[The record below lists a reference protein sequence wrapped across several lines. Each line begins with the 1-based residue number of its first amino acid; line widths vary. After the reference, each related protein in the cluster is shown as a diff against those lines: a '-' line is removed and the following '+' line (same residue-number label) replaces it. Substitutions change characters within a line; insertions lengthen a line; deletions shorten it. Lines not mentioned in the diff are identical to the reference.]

1 MSETPDDQT
10 TYRDAGVDREAA
22 EEAVSGYRA
31 SVESTRIPGVID
43 AVGGF
48 GGLFSL
54 QEAGLEAEA
63 ESETVLVGATD
74 GVGTKLRIAFRMDR
88 HDSIGIDCVAM
99 CVNDVLTTG
108 ARPLFFLDYLST
120 GELDPGRAQSIVEGF
135 AAGCRRAGCAL
146 LGGETAEMPGFYD
159 PGEYDVAG
167 FCVGALER
175 GELLDGARAED
186 GDVLVGLASNGIHS
200 NGFSLVRKV
209 LRDNDIALDSVV
221 SSVDAERTIG
231 DVLLDPTLIYTEP
244 VEQLRT
250 QFDVRGLAH
259 VTGGGLP
266 ENIPRALPEKF
277 TFELDRDA
285 WETPPIFEFL
295 REAGSIA
302 VDECYDVFN
311 MGVGFVAVLPA
322 TEADSALDELDEA
335 GWDADII
342 GSVRRA

>member
-1 MSETPDDQT
+1 MSETTDDQT

-54 QEAGLEAEA
+54 QEAGFDVEAG
-63 ESETVLVGATD
+63 SDTILVGATD
-74 GVGTKLRIAFRMDR
+74 GVGTKLRIAFKMDR

-99 CVNDVLTTG
+99 CANDVLTTG

-167 FCVGALER
+167 FCVGAIER
-175 GELLDGARAED
+175 GELLDGTRAEH
-186 GDVLVGLASNGIHS
+186 GDALVGLTSNGIHS

-221 SSVDAERTIG
+221 SSVAAERTIG
-231 DVLLDPTLIYTEP
+231 EVLLDPTLIYTEP
-244 VEQLRT
+244 VEQLRD
-250 QFDVRGLAH
+250 QYDLRGLAH

-266 ENIPRALPEKF
+266 ENIPRALPENL
-277 TFELDRDA
+277 TFKLDRDA

-295 REAGSIA
+295 REAGSIPTE
-302 VDECYDVFN
+302 ECYDVFN

-322 TEADSALDELDEA
+322 TEADSALGDLDES
-335 GWDADII
+335 GWGAEII